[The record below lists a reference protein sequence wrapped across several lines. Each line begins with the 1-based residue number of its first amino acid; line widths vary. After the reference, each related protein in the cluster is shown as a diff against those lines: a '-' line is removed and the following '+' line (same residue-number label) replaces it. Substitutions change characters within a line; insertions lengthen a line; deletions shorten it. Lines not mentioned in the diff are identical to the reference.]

1 MKKKIINGFLMVAL
15 LAATSA
21 SFVSCKD
28 NDEDVKYDLLNELR
42 GDITPV
48 QTAITNAQND
58 ATQAIAD
65 AAAAAAAANNAQTAA
80 NNAQTAANNAQTT
93 ADDAKTKAQQAL
105 DWINAQDLSV
115 YMKKEDFKDSI
126 AHYLQDWAL
135 ESTVASR
142 FSDVWAELQKQ
153 EAKIKADSIKIDSL
167 AGVTTSIK
175 TDVENIK
182 SDIATIKEDVAK
194 VKEDISN
201 IIKTLTNL
209 ITSVTVNAT
218 ATSLLPNSKV
228 IPGINAQL
236 LGAPFG
242 IVKADVTFP
251 EADGVLT
258 AADINKTVEI
268 KKGYTNN
275 EAGNAGTVYF
285 TVNPSNIDASLV
297 KMSLINSKGEE
308 KYVELGAIEPADVE
322 LKWGGL
328 STRADNPVTLW
339 KSNATIDFENTPEV
353 SLSKVIDFKSIASN
367 VKTMINDAKKVEATK
382 ASVKSTSRTLIS
394 DAAQLVASLSKVTIP
409 ELPALAL
416 KAQWGKD
423 DVVGERSVI
432 SDYSIAATAYKPF
445 AFNALDGTDLSV
457 NVDLTKIDNFF
468 KKIVD
473 KVMEEVNG
481 INLNNIII
489 NTITYNAKDYNVS
502 KDIWI
507 LVEKKYLKDA
517 TIGSYVDDV
526 VISLEVTDK
535 NAATPFDYGVGSFDK
550 RVDGVGSWYTVQK
563 ESIDADLSKAI
574 ANMIGSKEDNT
585 GINGTLGSLED
596 VVNQVKNLIQKAN
609 DAATKA
615 KDLEDRATDYLQK
628 YINKTINFIAS
639 GRILEPILLVNAK
652 DGIHRVTGTYEAG
665 EYTFLP
671 TTMNNEILAPA
682 YKKYVAVV
690 KGGKVIESYLTTNGG
705 ENFKSVKLNL
715 NEKGDYTIVYSA
727 LDFNGNQISK
737 KYNVTVK

>member
-1 MKKKIINGFLMVAL
+1 MKKKIINGFLMVAF

-48 QTAITNAQND
+48 QTAITNAQTD
-58 ATQAIAD
+58 ATKAIAD
-65 AAAAAAAANNAQTAA
+65 AAAAATAA
-80 NNAQTAANNAQTT
+80 NNAQTAANNA
-93 ADDAKTKAQQAL
+93 DTKAQQAL

-194 VKEDISN
+194 VQYQIST
-201 IIKTLTNL
+201 IITALENM

-218 ATSLLPNSKV
+218 STSLLPNSKI
-228 IPGINAQL
+228 IPGLNAQL
-236 LGAPFG
+236 LGTAFG

-251 EADGVLT
+251 
-258 AADINKTVEI
+258 AADDVISASDIKDAITIN
-268 KKGYTNN
+268 KGYTNS

-297 KMSLINSKGEE
+297 KMSLINSKGEK
-308 KYVELGAIEPADVE
+308 KYVELGAIEPADDVE

-339 KSNATIDFENTPEV
+339 KSNATIDLENTPEV
-353 SLSKVIDFKSIASN
+353 SLNKVINFEKIAGN
-367 VKTMINDAKKVEATK
+367 IKQMINDAKKVEGNK
-382 ASVKSTSRTLIS
+382 ASIKSTGKALIK
-394 DAAQLVASLSKVTIP
+394 DAASLVANLANVTIP

-416 KAQWGKD
+416 KAEWND
-423 DVVGERSVI
+423 TVGTRSVI
-432 SDYSIAATAYKPF
+432 SDYSIAATAYRPL
-445 AFNALDGTDLSV
+445 AFNAFDGLVSPEKINLKKLDEIVERFVNTIKKEVNNIDLSSLDSIKV
-457 NVDLTKIDNFF
+457 NTPDNLNLKVNEQVTIYYKMEKKTSENVLVLTEINLVQNGDGAPTTIVKKGEGWYNGGEFEVTANFAADIQ
-468 KKIVD
+468 KIVD
-473 KVMEEVNG
+473 AVNKG
-481 INLNNIII
+481 INLSSITSQVETLKKNINGYADKIQNLSESVI
-489 NTITYNAKDYNVS
+489 NYL
-502 KDIWI
+502 DI
-507 LVEKKYLKDA
+507 
-517 TIGSYVDDV
+517 YVNK
-526 VISLEVTDK
+526 VISFVS
-535 NAATPFDYGVGSFDK
+535 AARF
-550 RVDGVGSWYTVQK
+550 
-563 ESIDADLSKAI
+563 
-574 ANMIGSKEDNT
+574 M
-585 GINGTLGSLED
+585 
-596 VVNQVKNLIQKAN
+596 
-609 DAATKA
+609 
-615 KDLEDRATDYLQK
+615 
-628 YINKTINFIAS
+628 
-639 GRILEPILLVNAK
+639 EPILLVQNGNDIARTVGK
-652 DGIHRVTGTYEAG
+652 FQAG
-665 EYTFLP
+665 KHNFIP
-671 TTMNNEILAPA
+671 TTLNAEILAPV

-690 KGGKVIESYLTTNGG
+690 KDGQIQESYITSKGDK
-705 ENFKSVKLNL
+705 NFNTIELNL
-715 NEKGDYTIVYSA
+715 EKGVNTIVYSA

-737 KYNVTVK
+737 KYTITVE

>member
-1 MKKKIINGFLMVAL
+1 MKKKIITGFLMVAL

-48 QTAITNAQND
+48 QTAITNAQTD
-58 ATQAIAD
+58 ATKAIAD
-65 AAAAAAAANNAQTAA
+65 AAAAATAA
-80 NNAQTAANNAQTT
+80 NNANA
-93 ADDAKTKAQQAL
+93 KAQQAL

-194 VKEDISN
+194 VKYQIST
-201 IIKTLTNL
+201 IITALENM

-218 ATSLLPNSKV
+218 STSLLPNSKI
-228 IPGINAQL
+228 IPGLNAQL
-236 LGAPFG
+236 LGTAFG

-251 EADGVLT
+251 
-258 AADINKTVEI
+258 AADDVISASDIKDAITIN
-268 KKGYTNN
+268 KGYTNS

-297 KMSLINSKGEE
+297 KMSLINSKGEK
-308 KYVELGAIEPADVE
+308 KYVELGAIEPADDVV

-339 KSNATIDFENTPEV
+339 KSNATIDLEETPEV
-353 SLSKVIDFKSIASN
+353 SLNKVINFEKIAGN
-367 VKTMINDAKKVEATK
+367 IKQMINEAQKIEGNK
-382 ASVKSTSRTLIS
+382 ASIKSTGKALIK
-394 DAAQLVASLSKVTIP
+394 DAASLVANLANVTIP

-416 KAQWGKD
+416 KAEWND
-423 DVVGERSVI
+423 TVGTRSVI
-432 SDYSIAATAYKPF
+432 SDYSIAATAYRPL
-445 AFNALDGTDLSV
+445 AFNAFDGLVSPTKINLKKLDEIVERVVNTIKKEVNNIDLSSLDKIKVETPKGLNLAVNENVKVYYYLETKNVELDGDGDGTIENNEKTTVQVLTEIKLVQNDSWTPAATLDPDEDTADGWYNGGSFKVTANFKSDIEKIITAVNDGIDLSSITSQVETLKKNINGYADKIQNLSESVINYLDIYV
-457 NVDLTKIDNFF
+457 NK
-468 KKIVD
+468 
-473 KVMEEVNG
+473 
-481 INLNNIII
+481 
-489 NTITYNAKDYNVS
+489 
-502 KDIWI
+502 
-507 LVEKKYLKDA
+507 
-517 TIGSYVDDV
+517 
-526 VISLEVTDK
+526 VISFVS
-535 NAATPFDYGVGSFDK
+535 AARF
-550 RVDGVGSWYTVQK
+550 
-563 ESIDADLSKAI
+563 
-574 ANMIGSKEDNT
+574 M
-585 GINGTLGSLED
+585 
-596 VVNQVKNLIQKAN
+596 
-609 DAATKA
+609 
-615 KDLEDRATDYLQK
+615 
-628 YINKTINFIAS
+628 
-639 GRILEPILLVNAK
+639 EPILLVQNGN
-652 DGIHRVTGTYEAG
+652 GIARTIGKFQAG
-665 EYTFLP
+665 KHNFIP
-671 TTMNNEILAPA
+671 TTLNAEILAPV

-690 KGGKVIESYLTTNGG
+690 KDGQIQESYITSKGDK
-705 ENFKSVKLNL
+705 NFNTIELNL
-715 NEKGDYTIVYSA
+715 EKGVNTIVYSA

-737 KYNVTVK
+737 KYTITVE